1 MATIKSYSD
10 LEQSKV
16 LAKILPLESADMY
29 WQSNLNSS
37 DRQYLL
43 DMGEEEYFDIEIN
56 FEHCSIGD
64 YDIPAWSLAALLN
77 ILHSKAK
84 DIPSLSGGGYKD
96 GEYIS
101 DWCLDYEFENGDYQK
116 TFADNPVDV
125 CVAMIEKLHEL
136 NLL

>member
-1 MATIKSYSD
+1 MKSYTD
-10 LEQSKV
+10 LEQSRK
-16 LAKILPLESADMY
+16 LANILPLESADMY
-29 WQSNLNSS
+29 
-37 DRQYLL
+37 Y
-43 DMGEEEYFDIEIN
+43 YPIN
-56 FEHCSIGD
+56 DDYAGPVIGTADKESI
-64 YDIPAWSLAALLN
+64 PCWSLTALLN

-116 TFADNPVDV
+116 TFADNPVDA
-125 CVAMIEKLHEL
+125 CVVMIEKLHEL

>member
-29 WQSNLNSS
+29 Y
-37 DRQYLL
+37 DRGGLPSFIDKYVTH
-43 DMGEEEYFDIEIN
+43 E
-56 FEHCSIGD
+56 SIKND
-64 YDIPAWSLAALLN
+64 KYQHLIPCWSLTALLN